1 MEDSRVRNFAFV
13 MYPESAPE
21 NWQHFLEDLA
31 IPCLISP
38 LHDKDIIPETGEQK
52 KPHWHCCL
60 AFSGKKSPAQVV
72 QLLAPLGVKHVDQV
86 NDLRGYARYMCHL
99 DFFDR
104 PDKRLYS
111 PSDVIQFNGADYDDL
126 IHSVS
131 DTKAYCSEMISF
143 IEDHNVQTFHA
154 FVLYCKL
161 NEPEWYDVVL
171 NQKTMFFKFYLSS
184 KYSENHPE
192 SEKK

>member
-21 NWQHFLEDLA
+21 KWISILEDLA
-31 IPCLISP
+31 VPTLISP
-38 LHDKDIIPETGEQK
+38 LHDLDIIPETGEQK
-52 KPHWHCCL
+52 KPHWHICIS
-60 AFSGKKSPAQVV
+60 FSGKKSYKQVLD
-72 QLLAPLGVKHVDQV
+72 LLSPLGVKHVDQV

-111 PSDVIQFNGADYDDL
+111 PSKVIQLNGADYDDL

-131 DTKAYCSEMISF
+131 DVKAYCKSMMAYIW
-143 IEDHNVQTFHA
+143 DHDIVDFA
-154 FVLYCKL
+154 DFCRYCAL
-161 NEPEWYDVVL
+161 EEPEWYDVLL
-171 NQKTMFFKFYLSS
+171 NSKTFFFKSLLESRFR
-184 KYSENHPE
+184 KNHPFMGKE
-192 SEKK
+192 